1 MICMD
6 FNKRFVDKWLC
17 SRWYMRDFFCR
28 SRQSFFCGKG
38 PSSRSTT
45 LLLDSSALV
54 AAIGNH
60 FFMKWVKGQERSRQ
74 TNEHVSMSVK
84 EPLIN
89 YSPNSHIIRD
99 AVHSKVCLSV
109 RIIHRPE
116 EHKLNCSSYSYRA
129 MLVWW
134 NLLTLTGLR
143 KGPTL
148 FEDSKSPYLWS
159 DVK

>member
-1 MICMD
+1 MSENSGAGGTRPLLISNKELYREEHWLLATFHLGLEGLKQTLGMICMD

-17 SRWYMRDFFCR
+17 SRWYMRDFFADHDR
-28 SRQSFFCGKG
+28 VFFAGRG

-45 LLLDSSALV
+45 LLLGSSALV

-99 AVHSKVCLSV
+99 AVHSKVCLSMQHSQCV
-109 RIIHRPE
+109 
-116 EHKLNCSSYSYRA
+116 
-129 MLVWW
+129 
-134 NLLTLTGLR
+134 
-143 KGPTL
+143 
-148 FEDSKSPYLWS
+148 
-159 DVK
+159 

>member
-1 MICMD
+1 MTLLSVVYA
-6 FNKRFVDKWLC
+6 R
-17 SRWYMRDFFCR
+17 FFCR
-28 SRQSFFCGKG
+28 SRQSLFCGKG

-109 RIIHRPE
+109 RSILNVFRPE
-116 EHKLNCSSYSYRA
+116 EHKLNCSSYSYRGI
-129 MLVWW
+129 LVWCI
-134 NLLTLTGLR
+134 LLTLTGLR

-148 FEDSKSPYLWS
+148 FEDSKSPYL
-159 DVK
+159 